1 MKTPNL
7 GLEPIIF
14 FREEGDKVNEFWD
27 LLRQSTIGQIA
38 LALLW
43 GGLTAYLLVTGQP
56 VPGEVWGINGII
68 VGFFFGAKLRQ
79 KLGG

>member
-1 MKTPNL
+1 MNRKPVT
-7 GLEPIIF
+7 F
-14 FREEGDKVNEFWD
+14 YREEVTKVNKFWE
-27 LLRQSTIGQIA
+27 LLRQSTIGQLA